1 MTEKLKISVITVSYN
16 QGRFI
21 EENIVSVL
29 NQNYENFEHII
40 IDACSKDNTLDIL
53 KKYDHLKWTSEPDK
67 GQSDGL
73 NKGFR
78 KATGDLIVWLNS
90 DDVMCEGAFEVLNKF
105 FTENPDKSV
114 VTGNQVFINGNS
126 EVVNIVK
133 AEPFSYDRLLNTR
146 YCSVM
151 QNSTVFRKSVLDK
164 VGLLDETS
172 HYTMDLDLFIRIA
185 KEYTSYIIDADI
197 AKFRVWEESK
207 TTTSQIKFYKNM
219 LVLKKKH
226 NARVFSKGSVW
237 LLWQFVKYPIKLL
250 LIRLK

>member
-16 QGRFI
+16 QGRYI
-21 EENIVSVL
+21 EENILSVL
-29 NQNYENFEHII
+29 NQNYDNFEHII

-53 KKYDHLKWTSEPDK
+53 NKYDHLKWTSEPDK

-90 DDVMCEGAFEVLNKF
+90 DDVMCEGAFEALNRF
-105 FTENPDKSV
+105 FTENPDKHV
-114 VTGNQVFINGNS
+114 VTGNQVIINGNS
-126 EVVNIVK
+126 EVDHIIK
-133 AEPFSYDRLLNTR
+133 AKPFTYDRLLNTR

-151 QNSTVFRKSVLDK
+151 QNSTVFRKEVLDK
-164 VGLLDETS
+164 VGLLDETL

-185 KEYTSYIIDADI
+185 KEYTSYTIDADI
-197 AKFRVWEESK
+197 AKFRVWEDSK
-207 TTTSQIKFYKNM
+207 TTTAQIKFYKNM

-226 NARVFSKGSVW
+226 KARIFSTGNIW
-237 LLWQFVKYPIKLL
+237 LMWQFVKYPIKKLL
-250 LIRLK
+250 KR

>member
-1 MTEKLKISVITVSYN
+1 MTRDLKISVITVSYN

-21 EENIVSVL
+21 EENIISVL
-29 NQNYENFEHII
+29 NQQYRNFEHII

-53 KKYDHLKWTSEPDK
+53 RKYDHLIWTSEPDK

-78 KATGDLIVWLNS
+78 KATGDIIVWLNS
-90 DDVMCEGAFEVLNKF
+90 DDVMCDGAFIALNKF
-105 FTENPDKSV
+105 FTENPDKYV
-114 VTGNQVFINGNS
+114 VTGNQVFINTNS
-126 EVVNIVK
+126 EATHTIK
-133 AEPFSYDRLLNTR
+133 AESFTYNRLLNTR

-151 QNSTVFRKSVLDK
+151 QNSTVFRKAVLDK
-164 VGLLDETS
+164 VGLLDKTL

-185 KEYTSYIIDADI
+185 KEYTSYTIDKDI
-197 AKFRVWEESK
+197 AKFRVWEDSK

-226 NARVFSKGSVW
+226 KAQLFSTGNVW
-237 LLWQFVKYPIKLL
+237 LLWQFVKYPIKR
-250 LIRLK
+250 LIKNG